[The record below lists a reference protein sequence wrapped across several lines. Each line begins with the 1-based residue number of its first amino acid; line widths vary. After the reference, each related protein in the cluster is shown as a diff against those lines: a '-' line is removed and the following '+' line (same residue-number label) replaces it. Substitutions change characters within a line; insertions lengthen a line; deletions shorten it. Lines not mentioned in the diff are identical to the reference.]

1 MDRFVT
7 IRVFG
12 ARQRDRMLS
21 GYEWVATRPS
31 WLTRVALVTF
41 LLIVGLPVLLLVGV
55 AILAAVVV
63 IFGLAAGHF
72 LLAKVQG
79 LLPAR
84 DGRSNVR
91 VIRRR

>member
-12 ARQRDRMLS
+12 ARQRDHMLS
-21 GYEWVATRPS
+21 GYEWVASRPS
-31 WLTRVALVTF
+31 WVTRVALVTF
-41 LLIVGLPVLLLVGV
+41 LLIVGLPVLLLLGV
-55 AILAAVVV
+55 AILAAVGVFFV
-63 IFGLAAGHF
+63 LAAGHF
-72 LLAKVQG
+72 LLRKVQG

-91 VIRRR
+91 VIRRP

>member
-12 ARQRDRMLS
+12 ARQRDHMLS

-41 LLIVGLPVLLLVGV
+41 LLIVGLPILLLVSV

-63 IFGLAAGHF
+63 FFGLAAGH
-72 LLAKVQG
+72 LLLRKVRG

-84 DGRSNVR
+84 DGRSNVH
-91 VIRRR
+91 VIRRP